1 MLKQSLQLRQSQRL
15 AMTPQLRQAIRLLQL
30 STLELRQE
38 ISEALESN
46 MMLELAEDSGIEET
60 AGEAAAEQAQ
70 GDPEDD
76 TRLSDELPV
85 EPHWED
91 IYEAPASHSS
101 AAGMDNDWDP
111 VQHAG
116 NAEAGLREHLSWQ
129 TEFAHFSPADMAIAT
144 ALIDAIDDD
153 GYLHEDPETI
163 RASLPPELNI
173 ELDEVNAVLHRLQ
186 CFDPPGVFA
195 QDPGECLLLQLRD
208 MDDDDGTV
216 ALARELV
223 DNHLETLAGGDM
235 TLLARRTG
243 ATEESLARAVSLIR
257 TLDPHPGSRLG
268 GPPTEYI
275 VPDVFVRRGER
286 GWEVELNPA
295 TTPRLRIN
303 PLYSSLANELRSEQ
317 DNQTLRDHTRE
328 ARWFIKSLQ
337 SRNETLMRV
346 AQCIIERQQDFL
358 EHGAEAMKPMILRE
372 IAEAVEMHESTI
384 SRVTT
389 RKYMHTPRGIFE
401 FKYFFSSHV
410 STADGGECSAT
421 AIHAII
427 RRLITAEDRQ
437 RPLSDSKLADMISE
451 QGINVARRTV
461 AKYREAMGIPSSS
474 DRRNRF

>member
-38 ISEALESN
+38 INEALESN
-46 MMLELAEDSGIEET
+46 MMLELADENGSEDTEPDQSAGQQQDA
-60 AGEAAAEQAQ
+60 AGE
-70 GDPEDD
+70 DPE
-76 TRLSDELPV
+76 LPDELPV
-85 EPHWED
+85 DAHWED
-91 IYEAPASHSS
+91 IYEPPAGPATSKDS
-101 AAGMDNDWDP
+101 DWDP
-111 VQHAG
+111 IQQAG

-129 TEFAHFSPADMAIAT
+129 TEFAHFSPTDMAIAT

-153 GYLHEDPETI
+153 GYLHEDLDTI
-163 RASLPPELNI
+163 RASLPPALAVDP
-173 ELDEVNAVLHRLQ
+173 DEVEAVLHRLQ
-186 CFDPPGVFA
+186 CLDPPGVFA
-195 QDPGECLLLQLRD
+195 RDPAECLRLQLRD
-208 MDDDDGTV
+208 MDDTDGTV
-216 ALARELV
+216 ALARDLV
-223 DNHLETLAGGDM
+223 DQHLEAVASGDM
-235 TLLARRTG
+235 GQLAKRTG
-243 ATEESLARAVSLIR
+243 ASEAALARAVSLIR
-257 TLDPHPGSRLG
+257 TLDPHPGSRLSN
-268 GPPTEYI
+268 PPTEYI
-275 VPDVFVRRGER
+275 TPDVFVFRGER
-286 GWEVELNPA
+286 GWEVALNPA

-303 PLYSSLANELRSEQ
+303 PLYSSLAGEVRSEQ
-317 DNQTLRDHTRE
+317 DSQTLRDHTRE

-337 SRNETLMRV
+337 SRNQTLLQV
-346 AQCIIERQQDFL
+346 ARRIVERQQDFL
-358 EHGAEAMKPMILRE
+358 EHGEEAMKPMILRE

-427 RRLITAEDRQ
+427 RRLIAGENPR
-437 RPLSDSKLADMISE
+437 RPLSDSKLTNMISE

-474 DRRNRF
+474 DRRNTF